1 VTSLERFLHAPGRL
15 LQAAPTPAGATQL
28 EMELPGAS
36 VLLSGLP
43 PATVELFEE
52 AFPVR
57 AQKSASSP
65 ETPHIRVYAADR
77 DQFRPSSEID
87 WSDYLAIDYA
97 EDAWLL
103 GGYRWMG
110 RIRRGLDSAGEVWMD
125 PSESGSALE
134 DLWENFLRIFLA
146 RLFFENG
153 GLLLH
158 SACVVGAT
166 GAVLFPGQSGD
177 GKSTLSELCRR
188 EGKHVLS
195 DDCNAVFP
203 GETDRWKVVGLPF
216 GGDMRPRRVSDQSY
230 DLRAILKLQKGGPQA
245 LESLSGSEAA
255 AQLIRC
261 SPFVNGD
268 PCLSER
274 LTSRVL
280 TLLSGL
286 KYGRLRFRREGH
298 FWPIVED
305 FCSEKSVR

>member
-1 VTSLERFLHAPGRL
+1 MISLERFLHHPGRL
-15 LQAAPTPAGATQL
+15 LQEAPTPAGATQL
-28 EMELPGAS
+28 ELGLPGAS
-36 VLLSGLP
+36 VFLSGLP
-43 PATVELFEE
+43 SATVDLFQETL
-52 AFPVR
+52 PVR
-57 AQKSASSP
+57 AQKSASWP
-65 ETPHIRVYAADR
+65 ETPHIRVYAAGR
-77 DQFRPSSEID
+77 DQFRRSSEID

-97 EDAWLL
+97 EDAWFL

-110 RIRRGLDSAGEVWMD
+110 RISRGLHCAGEVWMD

-166 GAVLFPGQSGD
+166 GAVIFPGQSGD
-177 GKSTLSELCRR
+177 GKSTLSELCCR

-203 GETDRWKVVGLPF
+203 GEADRWKVVGLPF
-216 GGDMRPRRVSDQSY
+216 GGDVRPRRVSDQSY
-230 DLRAILKLQKGGPQA
+230 NLRAILKLQKGGSQA

-268 PCLSER
+268 PCLSEG
-274 LTSRVL
+274 LTTRVL
-280 TLLSGL
+280 TLLSAL
-286 KYGRLRFRREGH
+286 KYGRLKFRREGH

-305 FCSEKSVR
+305 FCAEKSGR